1 MDDASAGCFRPL
13 DPSCLPN
20 VDPLGLSSSR
30 TMHRNLADSSA
41 SALHP
46 EVLKSS
52 SNYLGGYHA
61 CYRSAAAKACEVYI
75 GAGGSR
81 RSLPRF
87 VNWLRAELESH
98 GIHCFVS
105 VRSRGRDSCAYS
117 TAREAMRLAT
127 LGVLVVTRETF
138 SSSYAMEEISWFSE
152 RSNLVPIFFGLSQKD
167 CLVRDITE
175 KKGELWRKHGGFLWE
190 AYGGLE
196 KEWRHAVNKLSCLD
210 CKLETCE
217 SNFRDCIL
225 GSVVLVGR
233 RLGRKGIVEK
243 VSRLK
248 ESAAIM
254 EYPFPRN
261 HHFVGRN
268 QELHQLELILFGHT
282 EEEEEDCLNVGV
294 TRFGRGLTTSNGAS
308 MELDHK
314 GKYQESQREI
324 RRERCWV
331 EERRDGL
338 GMHVKKSC
346 HTGSGFSA
354 RDLYGK
360 GIACVC
366 GESGIGKTE
375 LLLEFAYRF
384 SQRYKMVLWLGGEAR
399 YIRMN
404 YLNLLPALGV
414 NLSSEKETFLKSNG
428 PISFKEV
435 EGQTIRRVRKEL
447 MRDIP
452 FLLVID
458 NLESGK
464 DWWDGRNVME
474 ILPCLGGQTHV
485 LISTQMSSVMNLKPL
500 KISFL
505 SHSEAIALIKGHSG
519 DLPPEDSHALDVAE
533 EKLGRLPLG
542 LAIFGALLSEVPI
555 SPRKL
560 LSAIERM
567 PHEDL
572 TWNDGEQSVLKKYP
586 SIVQLLS
593 ICSLVFDLADN
604 HQNFA
609 SRMVLACGW
618 FAPSPIPVN
627 LLFTAASEIIQ
638 DNHCVQF
645 LKKFRHMVA
654 CMHKISHSK
663 KPGVEASSRLVRL
676 RIAKCSAKIGC
687 IHFHDIIKEYAR
699 KRGKFW
705 VANAMVR
712 AIFHKG
718 SPHLHPEHVWAASF
732 LLFRL
737 GTSPPIV
744 RLRVSELLAFISKFV
759 LPLALDT
766 FKSFRR
772 CEAASELLFACEE
785 LLKNSEISYT
795 LQENNVHEKQLFG
808 IPYKNRSAFQFDQC
822 SYKEFSLLR
831 ATILETRAEMMLSG
845 GCYDTAERLF
855 RSALN
860 IKEVIYG
867 CEHSDTVAIQETMK
881 KLLRLQEGL

>member
-1 MDDASAGCFRPL
+1 
-13 DPSCLPN
+13 
-20 VDPLGLSSSR
+20 
-30 TMHRNLADSSA
+30 
-41 SALHP
+41 
-46 EVLKSS
+46 
-52 SNYLGGYHA
+52 
-61 CYRSAAAKACEVYI
+61 
-75 GAGGSR
+75 
-81 RSLPRF
+81 
-87 VNWLRAELESH
+87 
-98 GIHCFVS
+98 
-105 VRSRGRDSCAYS
+105 
-117 TAREAMRLAT
+117 MRLAT

-233 RLGRKGIVEK
+233 RLGGRASWRKC
-243 VSRLK
+243 R
-248 ESAAIM
+248 AD
-254 EYPFPRN
+254 
-261 HHFVGRN
+261 FVWPYRRRR
-268 QELHQLELILFGHT
+268 
-282 EEEEEDCLNVGV
+282 EDCLNVGV

-560 LSAIERM
+560 LSAIEECPTKILHGMMGSSR
-567 PHEDL
+567 
-572 TWNDGEQSVLKKYP
+572 
-586 SIVQLLS
+586 

-737 GTSPPIV
+737 GTK
-744 RLRVSELLAFISKFV
+744 LLAFISKFV